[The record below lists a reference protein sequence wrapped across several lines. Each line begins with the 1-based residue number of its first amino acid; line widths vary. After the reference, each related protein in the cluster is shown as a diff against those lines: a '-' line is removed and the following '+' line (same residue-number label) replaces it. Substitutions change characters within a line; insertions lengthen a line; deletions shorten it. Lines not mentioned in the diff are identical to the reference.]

1 MTESRGEN
9 HKLVSFNRNYIDEAS
24 WRVKSLK
31 ASIIM
36 SGLLAILILGV
47 SPLAVNLPHG
57 SAQSQNCPSNDIL
70 HFTAYGGSP
79 TTFNILGAYNP
90 PGFFTSQLQ
99 YKAGGFAE
107 DSPLGTPQN
116 YTTVADSITSNSNY
130 TVWTIHIKAGQHWS
144 DGTNITASDYANEWN
159 PSFALNSA
167 FDPQLLHTE
176 VVSVNAINASTVVFN
191 LNQSDARLPEKID
204 TVLDTVL
211 YPQSFTSQGP
221 AFNGFG
227 TAVTEGPFY
236 VSNYTAGSNTVVLLR
251 NPYYDPLPQ
260 VCEIIWN
267 FVESES
273 SDATYIA
280 SGSSDLAPVVP
291 GSVQS
296 LISIPNIHILNQ
308 PAEFYTSL
316 SYNITNYPYN
326 MTEFRQA
333 IVYGINQS
341 ALVQQSFNGYASTAY
356 AAEGGV
362 SNLSSWYNPNQSKYS
377 YDVNQSLSLLSSI
390 GITKDSSGFLSYPNG
405 TAVTLTIWADTDVTM
420 NSIAA
425 QIIQANLQQ
434 LGFKVS
440 LQLTSTSTLIGYLFG
455 NTYDVYNGAMVLH
468 TSDAYFPGDPF
479 YDAQPFFNTIY
490 IPEPF
495 DGIWENPSNVQAQY
509 QNNLSALTK
518 TNDPTLTRT
527 YLNNIQSLNA
537 EYLPGISLMYG
548 DNLFAYSTAHFTN
561 WPSTA
566 DSYLFETYFWNDTAL
581 ATIAPVAASTSTSST
596 VAISPSSTLTTSSA
610 TSISSTTPAQTSSSS
625 TSSNQNGLL
634 LPVAAIV
641 IVVIIIALAAAVL
654 RRRK

>member
-1 MTESRGEN
+1 M
-9 HKLVSFNRNYIDEAS
+9 
-24 WRVKSLK
+24 
-31 ASIIM
+31 
-36 SGLLAILILGV
+36 AIL
-47 SPLAVNLPHG
+47 PHSSG
-57 SAQSQNCPSNDIL
+57 QSQSCPSNDIL

-107 DSPLGTPQN
+107 DSPLGVPQN

-130 TVWTIHIKAGQHWS
+130 TQWTIHLKAGQQWS
-144 DGTNITASDYANEWN
+144 DGKNITSADYVNQWSPA
-159 PSFALNSA
+159 FALNASY
-167 FDPQLLHTE
+167 DPQLLHTE
-176 VVSVNAINASTVVFN
+176 VVSVKAVDASTVTFN
-191 LNQSDARLPEKID
+191 LNRSDARLPEKID

-221 AFNGFG
+221 GFNGFG

-251 NPYYDPLPQ
+251 NPYYTPLPK

-291 GSVQS
+291 SSVPS
-296 LISIPNIHILNQ
+296 LITIPNIHILRQ
-308 PAEFYTSL
+308 PAELYTSL

-326 MTEFRQA
+326 MTQFRQA
-333 IVYGINQS
+333 LVYGINQS
-341 ALVQQSFNGYASTAY
+341 ALVQQAFNGYATPAY

-362 SNLSSWYNPNQSKYS
+362 SNLSSWYDPNQPKYS
-377 YDVNQSLSLLSSI
+377 YDVNHSLSLLSSI
-390 GITKDSSGFLSYPNG
+390 GIKQGSSGQLSYPNG
-405 TAVTLTIWADTDVTM
+405 SAITLTMWADTDVTM

-425 QIIQANLQQ
+425 QIIQTNLQQ

-440 LQLTSTSTLIGYLFG
+440 LQLTSTSTLIGYLFA
-455 NTYDVYNGAMVLH
+455 NTYNAYNGAMVLH
-468 TSDAYFPGDPF
+468 TSNAYFPGDPF
-479 YDAQPFFNTIY
+479 YDAQPFPNTIY

-495 DGIWENPSNVQAQY
+495 DGTWENPPNIQAQY
-509 QNNLSALTK
+509 QDNLSALTA
-518 TNDPTLTRT
+518 TNDPALTRT
-527 YLNNIQSLNA
+527 YLNNIQNLNA
-537 EYLPGISLMYG
+537 QYLPGISLMYG

-566 DSYLFETYFWNDTAL
+566 SSYMFETYFWNDTAL
-581 ATIAPVAASTSTSST
+581 ATIAPVGSATASTSSSMAASQNTTATGSSLNSVSSTSTVQTSST
-596 VAISPSSTLTTSSA
+596 STG
-610 TSISSTTPAQTSSSS
+610 STT
-625 TSSNQNGLL
+625 NGLL
-634 LPVAAIV
+634 IPVAVVV
-641 IVVIIIALAAAVL
+641 IVVIIAAVAVVAL